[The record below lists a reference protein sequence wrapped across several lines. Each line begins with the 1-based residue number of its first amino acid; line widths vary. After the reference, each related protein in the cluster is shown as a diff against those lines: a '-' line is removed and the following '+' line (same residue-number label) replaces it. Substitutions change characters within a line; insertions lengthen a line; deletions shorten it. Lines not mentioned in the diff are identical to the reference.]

1 MGALHVRRLDDD
13 VLKRLKQRAAKN
25 NRSLEGE
32 ARHILEQAVPDRA
45 ERRRSFIE
53 LADRLRKETE
63 GTYQTPGWVL
73 IREDRDSDHQ
83 LV

>member
-1 MGALHVRRLDDD
+1 MGSLKVRGLDDG
-13 VLKRLKQRAAKN
+13 VIERLKRRAAEN
-25 NRSLEGE
+25 GRSMESE
-32 ARHILEQAVPDRA
+32 ARHILEQAVPDKA

-73 IREDRDSDHQ
+73 IREARDSDHR